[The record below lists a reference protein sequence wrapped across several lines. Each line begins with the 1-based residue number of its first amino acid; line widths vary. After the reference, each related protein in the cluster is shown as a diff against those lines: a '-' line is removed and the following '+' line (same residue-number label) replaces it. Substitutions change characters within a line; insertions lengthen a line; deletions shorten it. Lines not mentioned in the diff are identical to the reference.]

1 MKMGSQLGEEEIKE
15 YSELVDEYSDTFAWS
30 YDELKGILREMME
43 HRIPLIPG
51 ARPIRQKERRMNP
64 RLQLLV

>member
-1 MKMGSQLGEEEIKE
+1 MEEKKIKE
-15 YSELVDEYSDTFAWS
+15 YSELVDEFNETFPWS
-30 YDELKGILREMME
+30 YDELKGIPREMVE

-64 RLQLLV
+64 QLQLLIRAELE